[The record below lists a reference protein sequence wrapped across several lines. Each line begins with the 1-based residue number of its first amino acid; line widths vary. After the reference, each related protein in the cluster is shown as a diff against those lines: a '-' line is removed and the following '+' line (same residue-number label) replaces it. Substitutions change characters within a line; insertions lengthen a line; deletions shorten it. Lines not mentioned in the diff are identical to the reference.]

1 MSLIGTKKTL
11 NFHKYSLKA
20 TEIMTNWK
28 LFLPIIFTFAGIISG
43 CIGGKGE
50 GKLFLKITDYFTTVI
65 LTRDITSIGSEF
77 LIYLIF
83 PAVFLIVIFFLGL
96 SVFGAV
102 ITNVMPLIYGYIT
115 GCISFFLYNE
125 YTLKGLGYCIIMI
138 FPYGT
143 LCLLAIVLC
152 CRESINMSEYIMKSI
167 SKTTKFPNYGFA
179 VYYKSFF
186 RNLIFIVGA
195 SALKTILEYL
205 FGGLFAF

>member
-1 MSLIGTKKTL
+1 MALIGTKKTL

-50 GKLFLKITDYFTTVI
+50 GKLYLKITDYFTTVI

-96 SVFGAV
+96 SVFGAL
-102 ITNVMPLIYGYIT
+102 ITNVMPLIYGYII

-152 CRESINMSEYIMKSI
+152 CRESINMSEYILKSI
-167 SKTTKFPNYGFA
+167 SKTAKFPNYGFA

>member
-1 MSLIGTKKTL
+1 MALIGTKKTL

-20 TEIMTNWK
+20 TEIMSDWK
-28 LFLPIIFTFAGIISG
+28 LLLPIIFSFAGIISG

-96 SVFGAV
+96 SVFGAL
-102 ITNVMPLIYGYIT
+102 ITNVMPLIYGYII

>member
-1 MSLIGTKKTL
+1 MALIGTKKTL

-20 TEIMTNWK
+20 TEIMSNWK
-28 LFLPIIFTFAGIISG
+28 LFLPIIFTFVGIISG
-43 CIGGKGE
+43 CFGGKGE

-96 SVFGAV
+96 SVFGAL
-102 ITNVMPLIYGYIT
+102 ITNVMPLIYGYII

-205 FGGLFAF
+205 FGGLFSF

>member
-1 MSLIGTKKTL
+1 MALIGTKKTL

-20 TEIMTNWK
+20 TEIMSNWK
-28 LFLPIIFTFAGIISG
+28 LFLPIIFSFAGIISG

-50 GKLFLKITDYFTTVI
+50 GKLYLKITDYFTTVI
-65 LTRDITSIGSEF
+65 LTRDITSIVSEF

-102 ITNVMPLIYGYIT
+102 ITNVMPLIYGYII

>member
-1 MSLIGTKKTL
+1 MALIGTKKTL

-20 TEIMTNWK
+20 TEIMSNWK
-28 LFLPIIFTFAGIISG
+28 LFLPIIFSFAGIISG
-43 CIGGKGE
+43 CFGGKGE

-102 ITNVMPLIYGYIT
+102 ITNVMPLIYGYII

-167 SKTTKFPNYGFA
+167 SKTTKFLNYGFA

>member
-20 TEIMTNWK
+20 TEIMSNWK
-28 LFLPIIFTFAGIISG
+28 LFLPIIFSFAGIISG

-96 SVFGAV
+96 SVFGAL
-102 ITNVMPLIYGYIT
+102 ITNVMPLIYGYII

-179 VYYKSFF
+179 VYYKSFV

>member
-1 MSLIGTKKTL
+1 MSVIGTKKTL
-11 NFHKYSLKA
+11 NLHKYSIKA
-20 TEIMTNWK
+20 SGIISNWK
-28 LFLPIIFTFAGIISG
+28 LFVPIIFVVCGIISG

-50 GKLFLKITDYFTTVI
+50 GSLFLRITDYFTTVI
-65 LTRDITSIGSEF
+65 LNREVMSIGSEF
-77 LIYLIF
+77 LIYLAF
-83 PAVFLIVIFFLGL
+83 PAVFLTVIFFLGL
-96 SVFGAV
+96 SVFGSL
-102 ITNVMPLIYGYIT
+102 ITNFVPLVYGYII

-152 CRESINMSEYIMKSI
+152 CRESISMSEYITRSI

-186 RNLIFIVGA
+186 RNFIFIVAA
-195 SALKTILEYL
+195 SLLKTVLQYL

>member
-1 MSLIGTKKTL
+1 MALIGTKKTL

-20 TEIMTNWK
+20 TEIMSNWK
-28 LFLPIIFTFAGIISG
+28 LFLPIIFSFAGIISG

-50 GKLFLKITDYFTTVI
+50 GKLYLKITDYFTTVI

-102 ITNVMPLIYGYIT
+102 ITNVMPLIYGYII

-186 RNLIFIVGA
+186 RMRGLVLIHA
-195 SALKTILEYL
+195 ALHWSSCMSL
-205 FGGLFAF
+205 

>member
-1 MSLIGTKKTL
+1 MALIGTKKTL

-20 TEIMTNWK
+20 TEIMSNWK
-28 LFLPIIFTFAGIISG
+28 LFLPIIFSFAGIISG

-50 GKLFLKITDYFTTVI
+50 GKLYLKITDYFTTVI

-77 LIYLIF
+77 FIYLIF

-96 SVFGAV
+96 SVFGAL
-102 ITNVMPLIYGYIT
+102 ITNVMPLIYGYII

>member
-1 MSLIGTKKTL
+1 MALIGTKKTL

-20 TEIMTNWK
+20 TEIMSNWK

-43 CIGGKGE
+43 CFGGKGE
-50 GKLFLKITDYFTTVI
+50 GKLYLKITDYFTTVI

-96 SVFGAV
+96 SVFGAL
-102 ITNVMPLIYGYIT
+102 ITNVMPLIYGYII

-167 SKTTKFPNYGFA
+167 SKTTKFLNYGFA

>member
-1 MSLIGTKKTL
+1 MALIGTKKTL

-20 TEIMTNWK
+20 TEIMSNWK
-28 LFLPIIFTFAGIISG
+28 LFLPIIFSFAGIISG

-50 GKLFLKITDYFTTVI
+50 GKLFFKITDYFTTVI

-96 SVFGAV
+96 SVFGAL
-102 ITNVMPLIYGYIT
+102 ITNVMPLIYGYII

>member
-1 MSLIGTKKTL
+1 MALIGTKKTL

-20 TEIMTNWK
+20 TEIMSNWK

-43 CIGGKGE
+43 CFGGKGE
-50 GKLFLKITDYFTTVI
+50 GKLYLKITDYFTTVI

-96 SVFGAV
+96 SVFGAL
-102 ITNVMPLIYGYIT
+102 ITNVMPLIYGYII

-179 VYYKSFF
+179 VYYKLFF

>member
-1 MSLIGTKKTL
+1 MALIGTKKTL

-20 TEIMTNWK
+20 TEIMSNWK

-43 CIGGKGE
+43 CFGGKGV

-96 SVFGAV
+96 SVFGAL
-102 ITNVMPLIYGYIT
+102 ITNVMPLIYGYII

-167 SKTTKFPNYGFA
+167 SKTAKFPNYGFA

>member
-1 MSLIGTKKTL
+1 MALIGTKKTL

-20 TEIMTNWK
+20 TEIMSNWK

-43 CIGGKGE
+43 CFGGKGE
-50 GKLFLKITDYFTTVI
+50 GKLYLKITDYFTTVI
-65 LTRDITSIGSEF
+65 LTRDITSIGTEF

-96 SVFGAV
+96 SVFGAL
-102 ITNVMPLIYGYIT
+102 ITNVMPLIYGYII

>member
-20 TEIMTNWK
+20 TEIMSNWK

-50 GKLFLKITDYFTTVI
+50 GKLYLKITDYFTTVI

-83 PAVFLIVIFFLGL
+83 PAVFLIIIFFFGL
-96 SVFGAV
+96 SVFGAL
-102 ITNVMPLIYGYIT
+102 ITNVMPLIYGYII

>member
-20 TEIMTNWK
+20 TEIMSNWK
-28 LFLPIIFTFAGIISG
+28 LFLPIIFSFAGIISG

-83 PAVFLIVIFFLGL
+83 PAVFLIIIFFLGL
-96 SVFGAV
+96 SVFGAL
-102 ITNVMPLIYGYIT
+102 ITNVMPLIYGYII

>member
-1 MSLIGTKKTL
+1 MALIGTKKTL

-20 TEIMTNWK
+20 TEIMSNWK

-43 CIGGKGE
+43 CFGGKGD

-96 SVFGAV
+96 SVFGAL
-102 ITNVMPLIYGYIT
+102 ITNVMPLIYGYII

>member
-20 TEIMTNWK
+20 TEIMSNWK
-28 LFLPIIFTFAGIISG
+28 LFLPIIFSFAGIISG

-50 GKLFLKITDYFTTVI
+50 GKLYLKITNYFTTVI

-96 SVFGAV
+96 SVFGAL
-102 ITNVMPLIYGYIT
+102 ITNVMPLIYGYII

>member
-1 MSLIGTKKTL
+1 MALIGTKKTL

-20 TEIMTNWK
+20 TEIMSNWK
-28 LFLPIIFTFAGIISG
+28 LFLPIIFSFAGIISG
-43 CIGGKGE
+43 CFGGKGE
-50 GKLFLKITDYFTTVI
+50 GKLYLKITDYFTTVI

-96 SVFGAV
+96 SVFGAL
-102 ITNVMPLIYGYIT
+102 ITNVMPLIYGYII

-167 SKTTKFPNYGFA
+167 SKKTKFPNYGFA

>member
-1 MSLIGTKKTL
+1 MALIGTKKTL

-20 TEIMTNWK
+20 TEIMSNWK
-28 LFLPIIFTFAGIISG
+28 LFLPIIFSFAGIISG

-50 GKLFLKITDYFTTVI
+50 GKLYLKITDYFTTVI

-96 SVFGAV
+96 SVFGAL
-102 ITNVMPLIYGYIT
+102 ITNVMPLIYGYII

-186 RNLIFIVGA
+186 RNLIFTVGA

>member
-1 MSLIGTKKTL
+1 MALIGTKKTL

-20 TEIMTNWK
+20 TEIMSNWK

-50 GKLFLKITDYFTTVI
+50 EKLYLKITDYFTTVI

-96 SVFGAV
+96 SVFGAL
-102 ITNVMPLIYGYIT
+102 ITNVMPLIYGYII

-167 SKTTKFPNYGFA
+167 SKTAKFPNYGFA

>member
-1 MSLIGTKKTL
+1 MALIGTKKTL

-20 TEIMTNWK
+20 TEIMSNWK

-50 GKLFLKITDYFTTVI
+50 GKLYLKITDYFTTVI

-96 SVFGAV
+96 SVFSAL
-102 ITNVMPLIYGYIT
+102 ITNVMPLIYGYII

>member
-1 MSLIGTKKTL
+1 MSLIGTKRTL

-20 TEIMTNWK
+20 TEIMSNWK

-50 GKLFLKITDYFTTVI
+50 GKLYLKITDYFTTVI

-77 LIYLIF
+77 LLYLIF

-96 SVFGAV
+96 SVFGAL
-102 ITNVMPLIYGYIT
+102 ITNVMPLIYGYII

>member
-1 MSLIGTKKTL
+1 MALIGTKKTL

-20 TEIMTNWK
+20 TEIMSNWK
-28 LFLPIIFTFAGIISG
+28 LFLPIIFSFAGIISG

-96 SVFGAV
+96 SVFGAL
-102 ITNVMPLIYGYIT
+102 ITNVMPLIYGYII

-167 SKTTKFPNYGFA
+167 SKTTKFLNYGFA

>member
-1 MSLIGTKKTL
+1 MALIGTKKTL

-20 TEIMTNWK
+20 TEIMSNWK
-28 LFLPIIFTFAGIISG
+28 LFLPIIFSFAGIISG

-50 GKLFLKITDYFTTVI
+50 GKLYLKITDYFTTVI

-102 ITNVMPLIYGYIT
+102 ITNVMPLIYGYII

-167 SKTTKFPNYGFA
+167 SKTTKFLNYGFA

-195 SALKTILEYL
+195 STLKTILEYL

>member
-1 MSLIGTKKTL
+1 MALIGTKKTL

-20 TEIMTNWK
+20 TEIMSNWK

-50 GKLFLKITDYFTTVI
+50 GKLYLKITDYFTTVI

-102 ITNVMPLIYGYIT
+102 ITNVMPLIYGYII

>member
-20 TEIMTNWK
+20 TEIMSNWK
-28 LFLPIIFTFAGIISG
+28 LFLPIIFSFAGIISG

-96 SVFGAV
+96 SVFGAL
-102 ITNVMPLIYGYIT
+102 ITNVMPLIYGYII

>member
-1 MSLIGTKKTL
+1 MALIGTKKTL

-20 TEIMTNWK
+20 TEIMSNWK
-28 LFLPIIFTFAGIISG
+28 LFLPIIFSFVGIISG

-50 GKLFLKITDYFTTVI
+50 EKLFLKITDYFTTVI
-65 LTRDITSIGSEF
+65 LTRDITSIGTEF

-96 SVFGAV
+96 SVFGAL
-102 ITNVMPLIYGYIT
+102 ITNVMPLIYGYII

>member
-1 MSLIGTKKTL
+1 MALIGTKKTL

-20 TEIMTNWK
+20 TEIMSNWK
-28 LFLPIIFTFAGIISG
+28 LFLPIIFSFAGIISG

-50 GKLFLKITDYFTTVI
+50 GKLYLKITDYFTTVI

-96 SVFGAV
+96 SVFGAL
-102 ITNVMPLIYGYIT
+102 ITNVMPLIYGYII

>member
-1 MSLIGTKKTL
+1 MALFGTKKTL

-20 TEIMTNWK
+20 TEIMSNWK

-50 GKLFLKITDYFTTVI
+50 GKLYLKITDYFTTVI

-96 SVFGAV
+96 SVFGAL
-102 ITNVMPLIYGYIT
+102 ITNVMPLIYGYII

>member
-20 TEIMTNWK
+20 TEIMSNWK
-28 LFLPIIFTFAGIISG
+28 LFLPIIFSFAGIISG
-43 CIGGKGE
+43 CFGGKGE
-50 GKLFLKITDYFTTVI
+50 GKLYLKITDYFTTVI

-83 PAVFLIVIFFLGL
+83 SAVFLIVIFFLGL
-96 SVFGAV
+96 SVFGAL
-102 ITNVMPLIYGYIT
+102 ITNVMPLIYGYII

>member
-20 TEIMTNWK
+20 TEIMSNWK
-28 LFLPIIFTFAGIISG
+28 LFLPIIFSFAGIISG
-43 CIGGKGE
+43 CFGGKGE
-50 GKLFLKITDYFTTVI
+50 GKLYLKITDYFTTVI
-65 LTRDITSIGSEF
+65 LTREITSIGSEF

-96 SVFGAV
+96 SVFGAL
-102 ITNVMPLIYGYIT
+102 ITNVMPLIYGYII

>member
-1 MSLIGTKKTL
+1 MALIGTKKTL

-20 TEIMTNWK
+20 TEIMSNWK
-28 LFLPIIFTFAGIISG
+28 LFLPIIFSFAGIISG

-102 ITNVMPLIYGYIT
+102 ITNVMPLIYGYII

>member
-1 MSLIGTKKTL
+1 MALIGTKKTL

-20 TEIMTNWK
+20 TEIMSNWK
-28 LFLPIIFTFAGIISG
+28 LFLPIIFSFAGIISG

-50 GKLFLKITDYFTTVI
+50 GKLYLKITDYFTTVI
-65 LTRDITSIGSEF
+65 LTREITSIGSEF

-96 SVFGAV
+96 SVFGAL
-102 ITNVMPLIYGYIT
+102 ITNVMPLIYGYII

>member
-1 MSLIGTKKTL
+1 MALIGTKKTL

-20 TEIMTNWK
+20 TEIMSNWK
-28 LFLPIIFTFAGIISG
+28 LFLPIIFTVAGIISG

-96 SVFGAV
+96 SVFGAL
-102 ITNVMPLIYGYIT
+102 ITNVMPLIYGYII

>member
-1 MSLIGTKKTL
+1 MALIGTKKTL

-20 TEIMTNWK
+20 TEIMSNWK
-28 LFLPIIFTFAGIISG
+28 LFLPIIFSFAGIISG

-50 GKLFLKITDYFTTVI
+50 GKLYLKITDYFTTVI

-102 ITNVMPLIYGYIT
+102 ITNVMPLIYGYII

-125 YTLKGLGYCIIMI
+125 YTLKGLGDCIIMI

-167 SKTTKFPNYGFA
+167 SKTTKFLNYGFA

-195 SALKTILEYL
+195 STLKTILEYL

>member
-1 MSLIGTKKTL
+1 MALIGTKKTL

-20 TEIMTNWK
+20 TEIMSNWK
-28 LFLPIIFTFAGIISG
+28 LFLPIIFSFAGIISG

-50 GKLFLKITDYFTTVI
+50 GKLYLKITDYFTTVI

-96 SVFGAV
+96 SVFGAL
-102 ITNVMPLIYGYIT
+102 ITNIMPLIYGYII